1 MMERLI
7 ATLFDYNGV
16 LVDDE
21 DVHFAAF
28 REALRPL
35 GIALTQ
41 EEYLA
46 RYLGFDD
53 AGAFRAILED
63 AGRKPTPAEIDA
75 LVEAKKPLYLA
86 RIDRVQA
93 FPGAKEAIKRRAT
106 HGPVAIVSGALRQE
120 IELGLEMLGVAK
132 LVKVIVSAEDAPQ
145 CKPDP
150 QGYLLAMTKLHEAG
164 FEGHAVVIEDSIA
177 GVEAAK
183 RAGLR
188 CVAVA
193 HTYAAF
199 ELSRAGA
206 DAVAPSLAQL
216 DDTMLE

>member
-1 MMERLI
+1 MMASVV

-21 DVHFAAF
+21 DVHCAAF
-28 REALRPL
+28 QEAVRPL
-35 GIALTQ
+35 GIALTHD
-41 EEYLA
+41 EYMA
-46 RYLGFDD
+46 RYLGYDD
-53 AGAFRAILED
+53 VGAFRAMLEHH
-63 AGRKPTPAEIDA
+63 GKKPTEEEIRA

-86 RIDRVQA
+86 KVDRVHA
-93 FPGAKEAIKRRAT
+93 FPGAKDVVTRRAAR
-106 HGPVAIVSGALRQE
+106 GPIAIVSGALRHE
-120 IELGLEMLGVAK
+120 IEIGLEIIAIKK
-132 LVKVIVSAEDAPQ
+132 LVKLIVSAEDAPR

-150 QGYLLAMTKLHEAG
+150 QGYLLAVEKLG
-164 FEGHAVVIEDSIA
+164 GVPCVVIEDSIA

-216 DDTMLE
+216 DDTMLDSP